1 MKRLFRDAD
10 GPCLSARGSVVCI
23 GAFDGVHR
31 GHQAL
36 LARVRAR
43 AESLG
48 LDAAVVTFEPLPRQY
63 FQGHDK
69 VSRLASPRQKMNALL
84 RRVDR
89 VGVLRFGARM
99 AATEPEEFVESV
111 LVRRLA
117 AREVWVGPGFRFGK
131 ARRGDIALLAELG
144 RRHGFAAHEVEPVA
158 AEGERISSSRIRVVL
173 GEGEF
178 DLAAVLLG
186 RRYEMGGHVVY
197 GRQLGRK
204 LGYPTANFRI
214 PDGRAPVQG
223 IFAVRV
229 TGAGLI
235 AWPSVAS
242 LGTRPTVNGVEPLLE
257 AHLFD
262 FDDDLYGR
270 RMSVEFLAKLR
281 DEERFPSLE
290 AMVAQIQRDAAQAR
304 AFLSRGP
311 SLEEAL
317 TL

>member
-36 LARVRAR
+36 LADVRAR
-43 AESLG
+43 AEALG
-48 LDAAVVTFEPLPRQY
+48 LDSAVVTFEPLPRQF
-63 FQGHDK
+63 FQGRDK
-69 VSRLASPRQKMNALL
+69 VPRLASPRQKMNALL
-84 RRVDR
+84 RRCDR
-89 VGVLRFGARM
+89 VGMLRFGPRM
-99 AATEPEEFVESV
+99 AATEPEAFVESV

-117 AREVWVGPGFRFGK
+117 AREVRVGPDFRFGK

-144 RRHGFAAHEVEPVA
+144 RRHGFVAHELQPEA
-158 AEGERISSSRIRVVL
+158 AEGERISSSRIRIAL

-178 DLAAVLLG
+178 DLAAALLG

-197 GRQLGRK
+197 GRQLGRE
-204 LGYPTANFRI
+204 LGFPTANFRI
-214 PDGRAPVQG
+214 PYGRAAVQG

-229 TGAGLI
+229 TGAGLV
-235 AWPSVAS
+235 AWPAVAS

-262 FDDDLYGR
+262 FDGDLYGR

-281 DEERFPSLE
+281 DEVRFDSLPDL
-290 AMVAQIQRDAAQAR
+290 VAQMHKDAAQAR
-304 AFLSRGP
+304 AILSRGP